1 MIRGRYVICGPQ
13 GAGKSTFVEKHARL
27 GDYRWDLD
35 HVAAC
40 LTTGTPVLPADLK
53 GQLPQPTL
61 ELVMQLRETFLTW
74 VGTVGQ
80 LGNWGLLDVTQSK
93 KLKET
98 DPNSYYM
105 VWEGKDF
112 KSRKEAEAYRN
123 NYKGSSKLVIKNM
136 QNWEGAEIYGE
147 EIAWDGLTEEEFESE
162 YEKTCTDQSRPK
174 TWKQI
179 CIHIED
185 WELRQ
190 KIRPL
195 VTELEGC

>member
-80 LGNWGLLDVTQSK
+80 LGDARVFVIVHDIEVARVIAHELHARLIQINEEHEVNW
-93 KLKET
+93 
-98 DPNSYYM
+98 
-105 VWEGKDF
+105 
-112 KSRKEAEAYRN
+112 RA
-123 NYKGSSKLVIKNM
+123 
-136 QNWEGAEIYGE
+136 
-147 EIAWDGLTEEEFESE
+147 
-162 YEKTCTDQSRPK
+162 
-174 TWKQI
+174 
-179 CIHIED
+179 
-185 WELRQ
+185 
-190 KIRPL
+190 
-195 VTELEGC
+195 

>member
-1 MIRGRYVICGPQ
+1 
-13 GAGKSTFVEKHARL
+13 
-27 GDYRWDLD
+27 
-35 HVAAC
+35 
-40 LTTGTPVLPADLK
+40 
-53 GQLPQPTL
+53 
-61 ELVMQLRETFLTW
+61 
-74 VGTVGQ
+74 
-80 LGNWGLLDVTQSK
+80 
-93 KLKET
+93 
-98 DPNSYYM
+98 M

-162 YEKTCTDQSRPK
+162 YEKTCIDERRPK

-185 WELRQ
+185 WELIQ